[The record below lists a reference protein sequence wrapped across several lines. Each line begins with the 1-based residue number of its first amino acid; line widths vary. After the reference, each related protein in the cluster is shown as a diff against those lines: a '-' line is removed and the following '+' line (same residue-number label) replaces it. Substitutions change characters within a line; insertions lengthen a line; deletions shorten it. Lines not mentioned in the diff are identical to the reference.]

1 MDAVTS
7 AKPDPVVT
15 TVLSVVTTV
24 SSGGMTAAGIGM
36 WSVAMSVVS
45 SGTATGVGSS
55 VATTVMPVPAGMSAS
70 SAGMTA
76 LKDVTIA
83 VSVGMTAAGVETWS
97 VVSSGDGVGSGRT
110 GRGVSAPSRTSR
122 GTIITTAVGM
132 TAVTR
137 VTRWSRTR

>member
-24 SSGGMTAAGIGM
+24 SSGGMTAAGIET
-36 WSVAMSVVS
+36 WSVVS

-122 GTIITTAVGM
+122 VTIITTAVGM

-137 VTRWSRTR
+137 ATRWSRTR

>member
-24 SSGGMTAAGIGM
+24 SSGGMTAAGIET
-36 WSVAMSVVS
+36 WSVVS

-55 VATTVMPVPAGMSAS
+55 VATTVMPVPAGTSAS

>member
-24 SSGGMTAAGIGM
+24 SSGGMTAAGIET
-36 WSVAMSVVS
+36 WSVVS

>member
-24 SSGGMTAAGIGM
+24 SSGGMTAAGIET
-36 WSVAMSVVS
+36 WSVVS

-110 GRGVSAPSRTSR
+110 GRRVSAPSRTSR